1 MLREGECR
9 GLTTIEMSESKVKK
23 SFTCQGPFPP
33 LTPTPLCWKSVLH
46 SLWWVRREYFDYGSA
61 DVIQESRGSPTASE
75 EETFDWDRSTLQ
87 PSGEPDIS
95 RTQKTNFLFRGNT
108 LSVWEKRERERERTG
123 EGQDVFTLGWMPTI
137 RETSVLSEKVKASE
151 HPLVQLQIQA
161 TACTQRTLSLDSTE
175 LPAPSN
181 LLTLFPRSP
190 LFSRELTLCSYD
202 EHLLRSSQCLAPEPS
217 FVVGKE
223 DSGTIGPIV

>member
-1 MLREGECR
+1 MLRVGECR

-33 LTPTPLCWKSVLH
+33 LTPTPLCWKSILH

-108 LSVWEKRERERERTG
+108 LSVWEKKREREPER
-123 EGQDVFTLGWMPTI
+123 
-137 RETSVLSEKVKASE
+137 VKTCS
-151 HPLVQLQIQA
+151 PLA
-161 TACTQRTLSLDSTE
+161 EC
-175 LPAPSN
+175 
-181 LLTLFPRSP
+181 PRSGK
-190 LFSRELTLCSYD
+190 LLSFQKRWKHQNALWFNCRSKLLCVRREHSVWTQQSCLHQVTFWLSFRRALCS
-202 EHLLRSSQCLAPEPS
+202 HGS
-217 FVVGKE
+217 
-223 DSGTIGPIV
+223 

>member
-1 MLREGECR
+1 MLRVGECR

-33 LTPTPLCWKSVLH
+33 LTPTPLCWKSILH

-108 LSVWEKRERERERTG
+108 LSVWEKKRERERTG

-151 HPLVQLQIQA
+151 RPLVQLQIQA
-161 TACTQRTLSLDSTE
+161 TVCTQRTLRLDSTE

-223 DSGTIGPIV
+223 DSETIGPIV